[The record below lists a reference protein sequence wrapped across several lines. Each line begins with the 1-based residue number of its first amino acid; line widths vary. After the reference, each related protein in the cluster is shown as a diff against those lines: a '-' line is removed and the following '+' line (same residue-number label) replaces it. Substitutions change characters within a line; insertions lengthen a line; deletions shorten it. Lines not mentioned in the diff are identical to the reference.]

1 MYNATIRKVGCA
13 GAAQGFSLSRGGMEP
28 MKPVFFVLFC
38 FVFYLAFAFPRFT
51 LVNYVRERNRKIF
64 RFLRRRSTR
73 FLLYL
78 CRSCEP
84 SLIVSNFVFF
94 RLAASAKSEITA

>member
-38 FVFYLAFAFPRFT
+38 FVFLSCVCVSPVHTCELCKGKQPKHFPFLASALHAFP
-51 LVNYVRERNRKIF
+51 
-64 RFLRRRSTR
+64 
-73 FLLYL
+73 
-78 CRSCEP
+78 
-84 SLIVSNFVFF
+84 FVFVS
-94 RLAASAKSEITA
+94 LV